1 MAFKKTQKQHA
12 TRTMKSTE
20 QPTRRLEDLGIGHG
34 AGDGQWTTV
43 ESWFETDDA
52 EFSVPF
58 MLVESFE
65 YNDDAKRP
73 KYGFGLVMEY
83 DGSGDP
89 EEEDHTKYYI
99 AFPATNKKGE
109 SHKEREKLFKLLQD
123 DSTPITGC
131 VMQRVDTGQD
141 NPFVKIISVEQME
154 RIIEAESDDDEDD

>member
-1 MAFKKTQKQHA
+1 MAFKKTQKQTTA

-34 AGDGQWTTV
+34 AGDGEWTTV
-43 ESWFETDDA
+43 ESWFESDDA

-58 MLVESFE
+58 TLVESFE
-65 YNDDAKRP
+65 YNDEAKRP
-73 KYGFGLVMEY
+73 KYGYGLIME
-83 DGSGDP
+83 DSD
-89 EEEDHTKYYI
+89 DQAKYYV
-99 AFPATNKKGE
+99 AFPAANKKGE
-109 SHKEREKLFKLLQD
+109 SHKERQKLFQLLQD

-154 RIIEAESDDDEDD
+154 RIMEAESDDDEED

>member
-1 MAFKKTQKQHA
+1 MAFKKTQPKTA

-20 QPTRRLEDLGIGHG
+20 QSTRRLDDLGIGHG
-34 AGDGQWTTV
+34 AGDGEWTTV
-43 ESWFETDDA
+43 ESWFESDDA

-58 MLVESFE
+58 TLVESFE
-65 YNDDAKRP
+65 YADEAKRP
-73 KYGFGLVMEY
+73 KYGYGLVME
-83 DGSGDP
+83 DSD
-89 EEEDHTKYYI
+89 DQAKYYV

-109 SHKEREKLFKLLQD
+109 SHKERQKLFQLLQD

-154 RIIEAESDDDEDD
+154 RIIEAESDDDEED

>member
-1 MAFKKTQKQHA
+1 MAFKKTQKQTTA

-34 AGDGQWTTV
+34 AGDGEWTTV
-43 ESWFETDDA
+43 ESWFESDDA

-58 MLVESFE
+58 TLVESFE
-65 YNDDAKRP
+65 YNDEAKRP
-73 KYGFGLVMEY
+73 KYGYGLIME
-83 DGSGDP
+83 DSD
-89 EEEDHTKYYI
+89 DQAKYYV
-99 AFPATNKKGE
+99 AFPAANKKGE
-109 SHKEREKLFKLLQD
+109 PHKERQKLFQLLQD

-154 RIIEAESDDDEDD
+154 RIMEAESDDDEED